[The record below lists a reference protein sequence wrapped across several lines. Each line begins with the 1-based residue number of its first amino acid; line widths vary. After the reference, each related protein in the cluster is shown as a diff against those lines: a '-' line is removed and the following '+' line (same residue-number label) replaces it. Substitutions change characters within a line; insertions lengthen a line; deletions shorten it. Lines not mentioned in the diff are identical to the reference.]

1 LQQQASKAMLKRASE
16 AEKEAKRKAED
27 NDVEVRKQ
35 KLKLAME
42 ESVYTLFMNASVMLW
57 YRIAL
62 YRLTTVV

>member
-1 LQQQASKAMLKRASE
+1 MLKRASE

-42 ESVYTLFMNASVMLW
+42 ESVCTLCMNASVMPW
-57 YRIAL
+57 YRTAL
-62 YRLTTVV
+62 YRLTPAAR